1 MSYKDLEIYKLAFKL
16 AVDVHKMTLS
26 LPKFE
31 LYEEAS
37 QIRRS
42 SKSVG
47 ANITEGY
54 GKRAYKNDFIRSLTI
69 AHAECDETMYHLD
82 ILYETQSLTDR
93 NIYDNLYKEYVKLSK
108 MINKFSQTVLKKH
121 LSSK

>member
-42 SKSVG
+42 SNSVG

>member
-1 MSYKDLEIYKLAFKL
+1 MSYKDLEIYKLAFTL
-16 AVDVHKMTLS
+16 AIDIHKMTLS

-42 SKSVG
+42 AKSVG
-47 ANITEGY
+47 ANIVEGY
-54 GKRAYKNDFIRSLTI
+54 GKRNYKNDFIRSLTI

-82 ILYETQSLTDR
+82 ILYETQSMTDKKT
-93 NIYDNLYKEYVKLSK
+93 YDYLQSEYVKLSK
-108 MINKFSQTVLKKH
+108 MINNFIQTVLKNH
-121 LSSK
+121 ISKK

>member
-1 MSYKDLEIYKLAFKL
+1 MSYKDIEIYKLAFKL
-16 AVDVHKMTLS
+16 AVDIHKMTLS

-37 QIRRS
+37 QIKRS

-82 ILYETQSLTDR
+82 ILYETQSLTNR

-108 MINKFSQTVLKKH
+108 MINKFSQTVLKNH